1 MIKKILLT
9 VLGLVVGLLAL
20 QMIASESGEV
30 VVLSSMGES
39 GPEETRLW
47 VVEYEGYQYLRAG
60 APESGW
66 FSRIRNNGRVGLD
79 RDGVRAAYDA
89 IPQVE
94 VRDQVNDLMRQ
105 KYGWA
110 DQFIAL
116 LFGRDDATPIRLEL
130 YREAYELPEA
140 ATSE

>member
-1 MIKKILLT
+1 M
-9 VLGLVVGLLAL
+9 
-20 QMIASESGEV
+20 
-30 VVLSSMGES
+30 
-39 GPEETRLW
+39 
-47 VVEYEGYQYLRAG
+47 
-60 APESGW
+60 
-66 FSRIRNNGRVGLD
+66 GLD

-116 LFGRDDATPIRLEL
+116 LFGRDDATPIKLEL